1 IFASWKGGSLDADG
15 DHVGDSID
23 NCPTIPNHTQANA
36 DGDVRGDAC
45 DCAPA
50 DPGSF
55 AVPDEIEGVSFLTE
69 GETLIWTSLASSSGS
84 ATSYEV
90 YRELEDGGPAGSSPG
105 GSCANPPPAG
115 TVFVDSE
122 VPPKGTAWR
131 YLVRGRNA
139 CGAGTWG
146 S

>member
-1 IFASWKGGSLDADG
+1 MQLPVICSNNANMLINISLLDAK
-15 DHVGDSID
+15 V
-23 NCPTIPNHTQANA
+23 
-36 DGDVRGDAC
+36 C

-90 YRELEDGGPAGSSPG
+90 YRELENGGPAGSSPG
-105 GSCANPPPAG
+105 GSCASPPPTG

-122 VPPKGTAWR
+122 VPPIGTAWR

-146 S
+146 SASNGTPRPVGNCP